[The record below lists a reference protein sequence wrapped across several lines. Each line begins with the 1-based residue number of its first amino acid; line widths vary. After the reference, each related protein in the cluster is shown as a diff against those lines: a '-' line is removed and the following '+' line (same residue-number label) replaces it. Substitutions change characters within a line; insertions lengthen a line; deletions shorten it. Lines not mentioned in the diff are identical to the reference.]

1 MLHVFIY
8 NSKCWKQS
16 EKYFIFLEKC
26 RRPKK
31 LQNPSIKIWNV
42 MKSSKKYFSSKKN
55 FSTFMQFSFSN
66 FQLEFLLQAMKL
78 QKVSK
83 DSSLGGLGWDVSKRC
98 FQRQSLTKHL
108 RQRNMILWKIV
119 RYRKSLEPSF

>member
-1 MLHVFIY
+1 
-8 NSKCWKQS
+8 
-16 EKYFIFLEKC
+16 
-26 RRPKK
+26 
-31 LQNPSIKIWNV
+31 

-83 DSSLGGLGWDVSKRC
+83 DSSLGGLG
-98 FQRQSLTKHL
+98 
-108 RQRNMILWKIV
+108 
-119 RYRKSLEPSF
+119 